1 MLCFGP
7 AAGRGWAALLHCRSA
22 GRPASDC
29 RFSLVGKTGCPAEK
43 LKGQNEAEAVAVEPE
58 ARGAVAPVRHPAAPG
73 TAPDAAPAKHATAP
87 LPGLRPDRIRL

>member
-22 GRPASDC
+22 WRPASAC

-43 LKGQNEAEAVAVEPE
+43 LKGQNEAEAAEAAPE
-58 ARGAVAPVRHPAAPG
+58 ARVA
-73 TAPDAAPAKHATAP
+73 DAPA
-87 LPGLRPDRIRL
+87 